1 MTKASTAT
9 AMNEPADRVIDA
21 TVTLLADKGPSALKV
36 REVAAA
42 SGLSTMAV
50 YHHFGGMAELIQAV
64 VEHGFEQLDATFTAI
79 TETDDPV
86 QNQLLLALATRDLAR
101 ANPHLYD
108 LMFGLSTR
116 STYRTIEESEERLSG
131 RSPVFRK
138 AFQNV
143 VHQCA
148 RTVDSG
154 RVRPIDPVVMA
165 SQLWVLVHGFITL
178 ELAGHFSMFDDPASE
193 VLLPLGVSYYVGL
206 GDQPERAAASHVIR
220 SV

>member
-116 STYRTIEESEERLSG
+116 STYRTIEES
-131 RSPVFRK
+131 
-138 AFQNV
+138 
-143 VHQCA
+143 
-148 RTVDSG
+148 
-154 RVRPIDPVVMA
+154 
-165 SQLWVLVHGFITL
+165 
-178 ELAGHFSMFDDPASE
+178 
-193 VLLPLGVSYYVGL
+193 
-206 GDQPERAAASHVIR
+206 
-220 SV
+220 